1 VRVRDEDGAVI
12 DERPA
17 SFTRSACEDPAD
29 DVTGVVDAVVPSS
42 PAAASVEIVVN
53 GQVVDTHPVGGEA
66 VAVGELVRPDPA
78 LAGAVETPEPTLHLR
93 WEAPDASA
101 GQRYIVQVSD
111 DDGATWKTVAV
122 GLAEPAVRLS
132 RDEFTGDTVTVRLL
146 ATTGTAATVVRTET
160 VRVR

>member
-1 VRVRDEDGAVI
+1 
-12 DERPA
+12 
-17 SFTRSACEDPAD
+17 
-29 DVTGVVDAVVPSS
+29 
-42 PAAASVEIVVN
+42 
-53 GQVVDTHPVGGEA
+53 
-66 VAVGELVRPDPA
+66 VGELVRPDPA